1 MCAVQFIVDGEDGR
15 VVAVERDGHV
25 RALPAG
31 RGRDC
36 RVSTRHTV
44 VPVGMV
50 GDARS
55 LIP

>member
-44 VPVGMV
+44 ISVRTV
-50 GDARS
+50 GDARNMMQ
-55 LIP
+55 

>member
-1 MCAVQFIVDGEDGR
+1 MCAVQFIVDGEGGR

-25 RALPAG
+25 RALPTG
-31 RGRDC
+31 RGRDR
-36 RVSTRHTV
+36 RVATRHTV

>member
-1 MCAVQFIVDGEDGR
+1 MRAIQFIVDGEDGR

-44 VPVGMV
+44 VPVRTV